1 MVIALFDYLSVTAV
15 CTYSLLC
22 DISPELGQWAK
33 VTLSINLLILAFAS
47 YLCTQH

>member
-1 MVIALFDYLSVTAV
+1 MVIALFDYLSVTAA

-22 DISPELGQWAK
+22 DISPWLGPWAK
-33 VTLSINLLILAFAS
+33 VTLSANLLMLTLAG